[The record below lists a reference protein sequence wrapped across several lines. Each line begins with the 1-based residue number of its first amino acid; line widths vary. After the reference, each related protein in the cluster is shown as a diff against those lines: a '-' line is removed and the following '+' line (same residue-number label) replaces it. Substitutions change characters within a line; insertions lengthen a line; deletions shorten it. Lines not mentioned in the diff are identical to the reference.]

1 MAKGRSKA
9 GAKTKGGPAADGT
22 RLVATNRRARHDYEI
37 IETLECGI
45 VLAGSEVKSLR
56 EGRASLQEAYGR
68 VDGDELWLHGMHIPP
83 YSFSRDG
90 GHDPTRPRKLLVH
103 RRELQRLAVR
113 VKEAGH
119 TLVPL
124 RVYFSG
130 SLAKVELALVRGKKA
145 HDKRQSQAKRDAARE
160 MQRAM
165 SHRRR

>member
-1 MAKGRSKA
+1 MAKAKA
-9 GAKTKGGPAADGT
+9 KHKGKGGTAADGT
-22 RLVATNRRARHDYEI
+22 RLVASNRRARHDYEI
-37 IETLECGI
+37 LETLECGL

-68 VDGDELWLHGMHIPP
+68 IDGDELWLHGMHIPP

-103 RRELQRLAVR
+103 RRELARLAVK

-130 SLAKVELALVRGKKA
+130 SLAKVEIALARGKKA
-145 HDKRQSQAKRDAARE
+145 YDKRRAQAERDAARE

-165 SHRRR
+165 SQRNR